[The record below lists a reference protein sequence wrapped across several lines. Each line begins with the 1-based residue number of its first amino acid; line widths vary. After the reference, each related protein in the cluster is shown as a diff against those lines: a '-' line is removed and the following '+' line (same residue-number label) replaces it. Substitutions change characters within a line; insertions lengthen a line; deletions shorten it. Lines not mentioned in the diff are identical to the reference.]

1 MGKRLD
7 SLLAKAVQRKLDDG
21 SYETKFKDPEGI
33 DLTFTSRGDIDTL
46 KYKDPATGDS
56 WWMMQDYLTYLPK
69 GGDYV
74 EYGPIQSGSVGLQDV
89 RELAFEL
96 NRPDSFRYIWDP
108 FSGEFVNV
116 RTEDRYRRDNEDF
129 DSGPTWS
136 VIKRNK
142 PKRIRVK
149 EEKTASVRNAAL
161 IELYTRGYK

>member
-1 MGKRLD
+1 MGRLLD
-7 SLLAKAVQRKLDDG
+7 TLFAEAVQRKQDDG
-21 SYETKFKDPEGI
+21 SYVTTLKDPEGI

-46 KYKDPATGDS
+46 KYVDPTTGDS
-56 WWMMQDYLTYLPK
+56 WGIMQDYLTYLPK

-96 NRPDSFRYIWDP
+96 NRPKSFRYMWDP

-116 RTEDRYRRDNEDF
+116 RTGDRYRRDNERM
-129 DSGPTWS
+129 DSGPVWS
-136 VIKRNK
+136 RIKRNK